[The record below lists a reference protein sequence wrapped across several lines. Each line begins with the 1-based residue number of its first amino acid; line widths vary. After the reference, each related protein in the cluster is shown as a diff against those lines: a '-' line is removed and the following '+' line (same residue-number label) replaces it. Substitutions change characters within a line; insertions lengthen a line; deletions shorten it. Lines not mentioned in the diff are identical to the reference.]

1 MDAAL
6 LTRTRRALALTL
18 TLLLALGAL
27 PALADAGGE
36 DGALDGDTDEAD
48 PTDDEAG
55 DETEEAGDLFLTVRP
70 RVVAPGRSVLVQ
82 AGYGAPWPGGGNGQP
97 EDADGDDALEDG
109 GDEDGDEDGDD
120 ALEAQAGPAASERM
134 AGPPAGVPGRP
145 LAVTFT
151 IDFGDGSGEQPMR
164 PTRQD
169 PRGGS
174 GAALAQHTYAEAG
187 PYTLTVTAWPVDGGP
202 AVTEKLDIEVGT
214 GSARLEGDD
223 RKGTAAEVSMEGF
236 PEDGSAEAV
245 LIARADDFADALAS
259 APLAIEAQ
267 GPVLLTDTAELC
279 ETVLAEI
286 ARALGD
292 EGTVYVLGGE
302 AAISG
307 TVVDTLVEAGYD
319 VERVDGEDRVAT
331 ALAVAEFLV
340 ASGVAIDEVVL
351 AASHDFADALAGG
364 AYAAS
369 VAAPVLLTDG
379 DELDERVAAFLAE
392 AAERAPDLEVL
403 AVGGETALS
412 AAVVDAVAEVG
423 VAVERIAGA
432 DRYATSVALAQA
444 RYHDPATL
452 VFATGQTFADAVA
465 AAAFAGTLGA
475 PVLLVDDP
483 LSDALVAYLEG
494 LDSVE
499 VAYLIGGSAAIP
511 DDLEG
516 ELEARL
522 GFDLTDDP
530 TGDVD

>member
-1 MDAAL
+1 MDAPL
-6 LTRTRRALALTL
+6 VTRARRTLALTL
-18 TLLLALGAL
+18 TLLLTLGAL
-27 PALADAGGE
+27 PALAGE
-36 DGALDGDTDEAD
+36 PATIGQDVAVDDDTDEAQ
-48 PTDDEAG
+48 PTDGTTE
-55 DETEEAGDLFLTVRP
+55 DETEEAEDLFLTVRP

-82 AGYGAPWPGGGNGQP
+82 AGYGERWPRDSDAGEAAEAASRGPHGPPGGT
-97 EDADGDDALEDG
+97 
-109 GDEDGDEDGDD
+109 
-120 ALEAQAGPAASERM
+120 
-134 AGPPAGVPGRP
+134 PGRP

-169 PRGGS
+169 PRGGH

-187 PYTLTVTAWPVDGGP
+187 PYTLTVTAEPVDGGP
-202 AVTEKLDIEVGT
+202 TVAERLEIEVGA

-267 GPVLLTDTAELC
+267 GPVLLTDAAELC
-279 ETVLAEI
+279 ETVIDEI

-292 EGTVYVLGGE
+292 DGTVYVLGGT
-302 AAISG
+302 AAIG
-307 TVVDTLVEAGYD
+307 EAVVDALVDAGYD

-331 ALAVAEFLV
+331 AIAVAEFLV
-340 ASGVAIDEVVL
+340 ASGVAVDEVVL
-351 AASHDFADALAGG
+351 ASSHDFADALAGG

-379 DELDERVAAFLAE
+379 DGLDPRVEAFLAE
-392 AAERAPDLEVL
+392 AAEREPGLEVL
-403 AVGGETALS
+403 AVGGEAAL
-412 AAVVDAVAEVG
+412 AEAVVDAVAGLG
-423 VAVERIAGA
+423 VDIDRIAGA
-432 DRYATSVALAQA
+432 DRYATSVALAEA
-444 RYHDPATL
+444 RYDDPATL
-452 VFATGQTFADAVA
+452 VFATGSTFADAVS
-465 AAAFAGTLGA
+465 AAAFAGALGA

-483 LSDALVAYLEG
+483 LSDALEAYLEG

-511 DDLEG
+511 DG
-516 ELEARL
+516 LEAEIEALL
-522 GFDLTDDP
+522 GFDLADDP
-530 TGDVD
+530 TGEVD